1 VLDDGWGLSGPLYSD
16 ADARASGPSQDAEA
30 GLRKRA
36 EGSSKEPA
44 SGSGARASA
53 AGERGLWAEPST
65 EEGMRGETPGGHRSS
80 PPPDEWGGHRSSPPP
95 DEWGFDL
102 IGPDGRAW
110 GSDVPAVSQEP
121 PAAGADGLGS
131 PGSERAPLGSLP
143 RGSVRD
149 GSPEAGRPSS
159 TEAGPSDAEAA
170 ASGAAPPPASALSL
184 SEALRAGLGEAGA
197 LQQRLAGLRAR
208 GVSTLAR
215 LDRAEDAL
223 RAIGP
228 EAGPTVAEAGPT
240 VAGDTPRASSS
251 SMPRGGPAWGSAGD
265 SSACS
270 SGRDARAVA
279 GGPEDGPEASPPGLP
294 ALAAF
299 EPLGDAADDGGW
311 SAVPL
316 PAPRGLAARTAS
328 PQAGGDGDG
337 PAGAE
342 ELQEKLAEARRMLA
356 HGEISD
362 AVFREV
368 QAVLSEKRA
377 QRGALG
383 NAGGDEEG
391 GGEEEE
397 EEEEEEEGDEGGDW
411 GEEPGSSWGTW
422 DADDEG
428 WGDDGAPPP
437 RLPAPPVHD
446 RTGVAR
452 SARGRRAHR
461 QARPHRLTPA
471 TARALQE
478 TWRRTTTG
486 LTRRLRRRRVGRTSP
501 AGFSPA

>member
-328 PQAGGDGDG
+328 PQAGEDGDG
-337 PAGAE
+337 PAGECTVGTWVGATVGKGGGGREGAE
-342 ELQEKLAEARRMLA
+342 GLQEQLAEARRMLA
-356 HGEISD
+356 HGE
-362 AVFREV
+362 
-368 QAVLSEKRA
+368 
-377 QRGALG
+377 
-383 NAGGDEEG
+383 
-391 GGEEEE
+391 
-397 EEEEEEEGDEGGDW
+397 
-411 GEEPGSSWGTW
+411 T
-422 DADDEG
+422 
-428 WGDDGAPPP
+428 PPP
-437 RLPAPPVHD
+437 SHPY
-446 RTGVAR
+446 
-452 SARGRRAHR
+452 
-461 QARPHRLTPA
+461 
-471 TARALQE
+471 
-478 TWRRTTTG
+478 
-486 LTRRLRRRRVGRTSP
+486 
-501 AGFSPA
+501 